1 MTAVAMNDFIARL
14 RHDTDLAARLSAA
27 VGNKDGEAA
36 FAAVVAFAGQNGFDV
51 TMADA
56 EIFQARVQ
64 KAAAGE
70 GELSDADLETVSG
83 GGFGQAFL
91 NIINTVRSVTKQVAP
106 RSATE
111 IKGV

>member
-36 FAAVVAFAGQNGFDV
+36 IAVVIAFAEQNGFDV

-56 EIFQARVQ
+56 EVFQARVQ
-64 KAAAGE
+64 KAASGK
-70 GELSDADLETVSG
+70 GELSDADLEAVSG
-83 GGFGQAFL
+83 GGFGNSFL
-91 NIINTVRSVTKQVAP
+91 RVFESVARAGKQPPAP
-106 RSATE
+106 RVAHR
-111 IKGV
+111 IDV